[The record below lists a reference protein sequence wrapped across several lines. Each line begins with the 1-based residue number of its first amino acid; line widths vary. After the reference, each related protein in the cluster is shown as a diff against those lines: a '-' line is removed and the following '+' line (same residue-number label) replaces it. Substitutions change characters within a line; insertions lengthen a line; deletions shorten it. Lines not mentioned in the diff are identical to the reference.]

1 MSRTGRRRYDVRD
14 SALALRIDDLIGE
27 LSERSAVEADSDA
40 ADLLRQIVVTATRLA
55 GDGAST
61 GNLRLLNNALKELRH
76 AFRVFAPY
84 EQLRKVACFGSACTS
99 RDHPDW
105 AQAHAFAERIISEGW
120 MVITGAGGGIM
131 AAAQT
136 GAGREASFGVNIRLP
151 FEQRANEVIEGDEK
165 LINFRYFFTRK
176 VMFVKEA
183 HAIAL
188 FPGGFGT
195 HDEGF
200 EALTLIQTGKSEI
213 VPVVFVDAPGGSY
226 WRDWQGY
233 VESHLGDR
241 GLIGPEDLALFTV
254 TDDIDEAVAHLR
266 RFYANYHSSRHV
278 HGALLL
284 RVHRPPDAEQLDRL
298 NEEFADLLH
307 SGSIEVV
314 EPQPEEGG
322 EAPGLARIRLRPERR
337 RVGRLRVFID
347 RINEWA
353 PDAAVSPR
361 EALPPGIVAEPL
373 PLEQEEEEEREE
385 QVTGRGR

>member
-84 EQLRKVACFGSACTS
+84 EQLRKVACFGSARTS

-176 VMFVKEA
+176 VMFMKES
-183 HAIAL
+183 HGYAL
-188 FPGGFGT
+188 LPGGFGT
-195 HDEGF
+195 MDEAF
-200 EALTLIQTGKSEI
+200 ELLTLMQTGKSPLA
-213 VPVVFVDAPGGSY
+213 PVVLLDPPESTYWAYWTEFVEKEL
-226 WRDWQGY
+226 
-233 VESHLGDR
+233 VEG
-241 GLIGPEDLALFTV
+241 GLISSADLSLVFA
-254 TDDIDEAVAHLR
+254 TDDPVAAADHICD
-266 RFYANYHSSRHV
+266 FYNTYHSMRYV
-278 HGALLL
+278 GKRLVL
-284 RVHRPPDAEQLDRL
+284 RLKREIGDEELEQLNDQ
-298 NEEFADLLH
+298 FADLLVE
-307 SGSIEVV
+307 GSIERC
-314 EPQPEEGG
+314 EPSASEVADEDMVHLMRLSMHFDRH
-322 EAPGLARIRLRPERR
+322 AHARLRQ
-337 RVGRLRVFID
+337 LID
-347 RINEWA
+347 ALNRSG
-353 PDAAVSPR
+353 AAAS
-361 EALPPGIVAEPL
+361 
-373 PLEQEEEEEREE
+373 
-385 QVTGRGR
+385 T